1 MRTRSTCVAL
11 SMAAIC
17 TLSLATVGCS
27 LDSPLPV
34 DAASDAVRVVGD
46 SPPALV
52 EQAAWM
58 GKYHNDALDFA
69 LKRIKA
75 SRKASKLDRCKVGV
89 TALKD
94 FQKAYAKTRRSPV
107 FLDLTLS
114 DGECEKAAAAHS
126 ANGPRNSMNFGIPSP
141 RADISLTA
149 TNYMNQ
155 IVSQIDYA
163 SSALALSFII
173 NGIVNQASNSVD
185 ALEASAVAGA
195 GSITTS
201 SASYWEANEGAWRE
215 LDKIRYDQVYDGIE
229 TIPVVPANMSGRT
242 KAIIRADAL
251 AGVGTLLSQ
260 WFMGEAALA
269 TACIRA
275 AAASLAAGIF
285 AT

>member
-11 SMAAIC
+11 SLAAIC
-17 TLSLATVGCS
+17 SLSLGTVGCS
-27 LDSPLPV
+27 PDSSLPV
-34 DAASDAVRVVGD
+34 DAASDAARVVGE
-46 SPPALV
+46 SQSALV
-52 EQAAWM
+52 QQTAWM

-75 SRKASKLDRCKVGV
+75 NPRSSRFERCKVGV
-89 TALKD
+89 AALKD
-94 FQKAYAKTRRSPV
+94 FQKAYAKGRSPV

-114 DGECEKAAAAHS
+114 DGDCEKAAASQSGNAPAKS
-126 ANGPRNSMNFGIPSP
+126 VNLDIAGP

-149 TNYMNQ
+149 TNYMND
-155 IVSQIDYA
+155 IVAQVDYA
-163 SSALALSFII
+163 TSALALSFVV
-173 NGIVNQASNSVD
+173 NRIVNQASSSVD
-185 ALEASAVAGA
+185 PLEATAVAGA

-201 SASYWEANEGAWRE
+201 SASYWEANEGSWRE
-215 LDKIRYDQVYDGIE
+215 QNQIRYDQVSTGIE
-229 TIPVVPANMSGRT
+229 ALPVAPANMSGRT

-251 AGVGTLLSQ
+251 AGVSTLLSQ

-269 TACIRA
+269 AACIRA